1 MQKFI
6 ITENGT
12 MVFGDVRLHRDLIPY
27 GDTTCHGGGFWRI
40 DNQRG
45 CIILF
50 GRSFDFGS
58 PEFNCLR
65 RIDTTT
71 LPGSLGYPMFYE
83 REFAGEVILEPIE
96 HTTS

>member
-6 ITENGT
+6 ITESGT
-12 MVFGDVRLHRDLIPY
+12 LVFGDVKFHRDLIPY
-27 GDTTCHGGGFWRI
+27 GDGACCGGGFWRI

-45 CIILF
+45 CIILS
-50 GRSFDFGS
+50 GRSFDFG
-58 PEFNCLR
+58 PLEFQRLQ

-83 REFAGEVILEPIE
+83 RQFAGEDIMEPE
-96 HTTS
+96 VCPQ